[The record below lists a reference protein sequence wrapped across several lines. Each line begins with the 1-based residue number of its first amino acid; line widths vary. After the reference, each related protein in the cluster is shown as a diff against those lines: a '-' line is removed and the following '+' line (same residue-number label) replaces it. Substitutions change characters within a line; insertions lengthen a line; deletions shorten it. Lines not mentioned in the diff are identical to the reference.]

1 MEMDDLSKAY
11 IHGQAGLDKINDAMS
26 GDLGGAFIAAAVE
39 QVTEPDA
46 PRRQGMYGPPA
57 RLPFPRFRA
66 ALLAV
71 ALVVLVILLLAH

>member
-1 MEMDDLSKAY
+1 MDELSRAY

-26 GDLGGAFIAAAVE
+26 GDLRGALIAQAVE

-46 PRRQGMYGPPA
+46 PRPRSTYGPPA

-71 ALVVLVILLLAH
+71 ALTVLAIIILVH